1 MNGDVIPNHGYVNIS
16 DIGYT
21 DDTALLCH
29 TNRPPFIFNSGGN
42 WFAPDGTR
50 VSGYDV
56 PGFYRNR
63 GPNLV
68 RLKQDFHAT
77 PAEGIFHCV
86 ISDSTGSL
94 QTVYV
99 GLYNNEGGN

>member
-16 DIGYT
+16 DIGST

-29 TNRPPFIFNSGGN
+29 TNRPPFVHSGGD
-42 WFAPDGTR
+42 WFAPGGTR
-50 VSGYDV
+50 VSGYDFS
-56 PGFYRNR
+56 GFYRNR
-63 GPNLV
+63 GPMVV
-68 RLKQDFHAT
+68 RLKQRFHT
-77 PAEGIFHCV
+77 PAEGIFHCA
-86 ISDSTGSL
+86 IRDSTDSL

>member
-16 DIGYT
+16 DIGST

-29 TNRPPFIFNSGGN
+29 TNRPPSPSGPNNSGGD

-50 VSGYDV
+50 VSGLDFS
-56 PGFYRNR
+56 GFIRNR
-63 GPNLV
+63 EPKVV

-77 PAEGIFHCV
+77 PAEGIFHCL
-86 ISDSTGSL
+86 ITDSTGSYISDCVCGIV
-94 QTVYV
+94 Q
-99 GLYNNEGGN
+99 